1 MYFAGDPIQPIADGQ
16 WQDEERPGSCV
27 RSMDFIWS
35 LTQSDDAHVYILQ
48 RGKTWRRVEMGL
60 KVLGVLSEST
70 WQRGDA
76 GGRSNDLSWVTCK
89 ELDRV
94 S

>member
-1 MYFAGDPIQPIADGQ
+1 MLMFTFYRVLMEA
-16 WQDEERPGSCV
+16 V
-27 RSMDFIWS
+27 
-35 LTQSDDAHVYILQ
+35 